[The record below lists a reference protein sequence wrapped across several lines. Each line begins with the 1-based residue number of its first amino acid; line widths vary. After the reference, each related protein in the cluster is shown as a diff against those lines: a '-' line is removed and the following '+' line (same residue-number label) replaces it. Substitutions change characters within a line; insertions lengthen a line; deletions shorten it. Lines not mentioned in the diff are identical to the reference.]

1 MKIKKDR
8 KQIFIELVAQNIT
21 PYQAAIKAG
30 YSMAT
35 AKNKS
40 QDMVEKWLP
49 QIESLKPI
57 AKQVIQEKFK
67 YSVQES
73 FRKLNEIQELALLQ
87 DIKGNYNNLAAA
99 IKAEELKGRMYG
111 VYELDNS
118 QKMPDSLSIN
128 VFKKED

>member
-1 MKIKKDR
+1 
-8 KQIFIELVAQNIT
+8 
-21 PYQAAIKAG
+21 
-30 YSMAT
+30 MAT

>member
-8 KQIFIELVAQNIT
+8 KQVFIELVANGKE
-21 PYQAAIKAG
+21 PYRACIEAG
-30 YSMAT
+30 YSESYAHSNSHILRD
-35 AKNKS
+35 KYVN
-40 QDMVEKWLP
+40 E
-49 QIESLKPI
+49 IEALKPI
-57 AKQVIQEKFK
+57 AKQAIQEKFK
-67 YSVQES
+67 YTVQES

-128 VFKKED
+128 VIKRED